1 MCVNLLKLQEL
12 SQPTTG
18 PCGEANGLLRPT
30 CERSPTAQHIS
41 EFFSFLFH
49 FVFSN
54 FFCYILSLIN
64 RFPAVCIFM
73 CTKWLQILYLVRS
86 QTQFD
91 ILTHFQQWM
100 LLKRVSSFFKTLFIN
115 QFGQM
120 FRQQN
125 KLFERRT
132 SIINF
137 KNIRLHHHREK
148 KNLRIILDMNIYYLG
163 NLTCF
168 ITYSSN

>member
-100 LLKRVSSFFKTLFIN
+100 LLKRVSSFFKTLLTSLDKCFDYRTN
-115 QFGQM
+115 CLRGVLETH
-120 FRQQN
+120 
-125 KLFERRT
+125 KLQ
-132 SIINF
+132 
-137 KNIRLHHHREK
+137 
-148 KNLRIILDMNIYYLG
+148 NLRIYN
-163 NLTCF
+163 TERKVSS
-168 ITYSSN
+168 YS

>member
-91 ILTHFQQWM
+91 ILTHHSSKLY
-100 LLKRVSSFFKTLFIN
+100 LLTSLDKCFDYRTNCLRGVLETH
-115 QFGQM
+115 
-120 FRQQN
+120 
-125 KLFERRT
+125 KLQ
-132 SIINF
+132 
-137 KNIRLHHHREK
+137 
-148 KNLRIILDMNIYYLG
+148 NLRIYN
-163 NLTCF
+163 TERKVSS
-168 ITYSSN
+168 YS